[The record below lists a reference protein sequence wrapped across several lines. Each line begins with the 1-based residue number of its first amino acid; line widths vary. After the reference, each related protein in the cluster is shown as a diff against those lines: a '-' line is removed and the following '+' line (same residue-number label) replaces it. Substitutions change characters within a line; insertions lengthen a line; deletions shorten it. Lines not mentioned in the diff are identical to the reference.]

1 MRGVAA
7 ADSRYSTIS
16 VRGSPAERG
25 TRLTR
30 LHQRPWLP
38 RARFCR
44 CSVQLI
50 CIESHGPGPP
60 CMTNPATPRLIRVNA
75 TLTYPLGRIRMC
87 RARLKPQGQ
96 RFDPVRL
103 PTSLAQLS
111 GLGAEIPALD
121 GPELGT
127 ALRHRPVR
135 LQRGGPPLPRSSGK
149 VAGSPQ
155 SGPTLEAVRW
165 WLVEGALV

>member
-7 ADSRYSTIS
+7 ADSTSSTIS

-87 RARLKPQGQ
+87 RARLK
-96 RFDPVRL
+96 
-103 PTSLAQLS
+103 
-111 GLGAEIPALD
+111 
-121 GPELGT
+121 T
-127 ALRHRPVR
+127 A
-135 LQRGGPPLPRSSGK
+135 RS
-149 VAGSPQ
+149 
-155 SGPTLEAVRW
+155 AVRSRPPAHQLGPAQRARRRDSCAGRARAW
-165 WLVEGALV
+165 YSFEASPSSPPARRTTPPPVIREGRGVSAVGADS